1 MLPLCRSQPP
11 PSSSYS
17 TDSTPSATT
26 TAKSES
32 AKSTIGGQN
41 NCWKSMHLS
50 LAQLASHKT
59 CLVFLLFLLHFNSE
73 IRLNSLIMNRTSSA
87 PNPVQTLRVCKIVL
101 QPAIERHHF
110 VFCFEGPKYTHPIA
124 YFYSISHLSINGF
137 IVNQRCCS
145 QLKINTNSN
154 SMTKSAEL
162 HRNWIMSPYQTR
174 SQFADCSKQATLK

>member
-1 MLPLCRSQPP
+1 MMLPLCCSQPP
-11 PSSSYS
+11 P
-17 TDSTPSATT
+17 TPLTPLATTATT

-41 NCWKSMHLS
+41 NCCKSHSHLS
-50 LAQLASHKT
+50 LAHLASHKT
-59 CLVFLLFLLHFNSE
+59 CLLLLLFLLHFNSE

-87 PNPVQTLRVCKIVL
+87 PNPVQTLRACKIVL

-137 IVNQRCCS
+137 IVNHCCCCS
-145 QLKINTNSN
+145 QLKINTN
-154 SMTKSAEL
+154 
-162 HRNWIMSPYQTR
+162 
-174 SQFADCSKQATLK
+174 